1 MISATDLKKGKVI
14 EVNGAAHIVVTV
26 AAKSPS
32 ARGGTTLYKI
42 RTRNLVT
49 GQKADHS
56 FKGDD
61 MLKEADFEKREVEF
75 SYIDGENYVF
85 VDLETFEQ
93 HELNKDFIA
102 DDIKYLKEGM
112 ECTALLV
119 DGALKALTLPPIVTL
134 KVIECDPSMKT
145 ASATARTKNATV
157 ETGLT
162 LQVPEYLEN
171 DELIRINTLTGEFQS
186 REKK

>member
-1 MISATDLKKGKVI
+1 MVI
-14 EVNGAAHIVVTV
+14 EVNNAAHIVVTI

-49 GQKADHS
+49 AQKADHS

-61 MLKEADFEKREVEF
+61 MLQESDFEKRPVEF
-75 SYIDGENYVF
+75 SYIDGDNYVF
-85 VDLETFEQ
+85 VDIESYDQ
-93 HELNKDFIA
+93 YELNKDFIG
-102 DDIKYLKEGM
+102 DDVLYLKEGL
-112 ECTALLV
+112 ECVALLIS
-119 DGALKALTLPPIVTL
+119 GALKALTLPPIVTL
-134 KVIECDPSMKT
+134 LVVECDPSMKA
-145 ASATARTKNATV
+145 ASATARTKNAKV
-157 ETGLT
+157 ETGLE

-186 REKK
+186 RAK